1 MMATAAGLATDIT
14 TLFAPLQ
21 INGLTVENRIVMAPM
36 TRYFSPG
43 GVPGPDVA
51 DYYARRAAGGVGLIV
66 TEGTLVGHPSVTAP
80 EGVPHFHGDKALAGW
95 ADVVAAVHRAGGRIV
110 PQLWH
115 TGIYRDTGF
124 VPEAHRQVGPSGLA
138 LTGER
143 VTDPMREP
151 DVDEAIDAHVRAAVD
166 AKAIGFDGIELHGAH
181 GFLLDQFL
189 WTGTNRRTDR
199 YGGSPSRR
207 ARFAAEVVRVCR
219 QAVGPDFPIIFR
231 FSQWKVTDY
240 TARIAESPDELAG
253 LLQPLVWA
261 GVDAFHV
268 SARRFWLPA
277 FAGWNLSLASWTK
290 AITGKPVIAVGSV
303 GLEDSDFQE
312 AFAGRSTPPASLER
326 VVDAIRRDDFDL
338 VAVGRALLSDPSWA
352 AKIRD
357 GRLDELAPFD
367 PESLEKLA

>member
-1 MMATAAGLATDIT
+1 MATATGLATDIT
-14 TLFAPLQ
+14 TLFSPLQ
-21 INGLTVENRIVMAPM
+21 INGLTVENRIAMAPM

-124 VPEAHRQVGPSGLA
+124 VPEAHPQVGPSGLA

-143 VTDPMREP
+143 VTDPMREQ
-151 DVDEAIDAHVRAAVD
+151 DIDEAIDAHVRAAVD

-189 WTGTNRRTDR
+189 WPATNRRTDR

-207 ARFAAEVVRVCR
+207 ARFAAEVVRACR

-240 TARIAESPDELAG
+240 AAWIAENPDELAG

-268 SARRFWLPA
+268 STRRFWLPA

-303 GLEDSDFQE
+303 GLEASDFQE
-312 AFAGRSTPPASLER
+312 AFAGASTPPASLER
-326 VVDAIRRDDFDL
+326 VVEPIRRGDFDL